1 MRRPNHTEPNH
12 TEEFIISVEYSQEDI
27 WTEVLNKDLSEID
40 LEPFQPEEYG
50 FVIVRHIDDL
60 FVANQVV

>member
-1 MRRPNHTEPNH
+1 MRRPNHG
-12 TEEFIISVEYSQEDI
+12 EEFIVSVEYCLEDI

-50 FVIVRHIDDL
+50 FVIVSQFL
-60 FVANQVV
+60 LLNFNQGG

>member
-1 MRRPNHTEPNH
+1 MHRPNHA
-12 TEEFIISVEYSQEDI
+12 EEFIVSVEYSREDI

-40 LEPFQPEEYG
+40 LEPYG

>member
-1 MRRPNHTEPNH
+1 MRRPNHG
-12 TEEFIISVEYSQEDI
+12 EEFIVSIEYSREDI

-50 FVIVRHIDDL
+50 FVIVRVIKGQL
-60 FVANQVV
+60 LLLNFNITSQ

>member
-1 MRRPNHTEPNH
+1 MRRPNHTE
-12 TEEFIISVEYSQEDI
+12 EFIVSVEYSREDI

-50 FVIVRHIDDL
+50 FVS
-60 FVANQVV
+60 